1 MTDWL
6 NRHLIVGPYL
16 ALCLSEAAFAKSMDE
31 LNAPADNRPKWVS
44 DGAQA
49 TAHTFDN
56 PNGDVIC
63 VVCLR
68 DWEGKDPVAIA
79 GILVHEAVHVWQT
92 ARDALLLGSKPCAEL
107 EAYSI
112 QNISQQ
118 LMWSFVDQTKDK
130 A

>member
-6 NRHLIVGPYL
+6 NRQLLVGPYL
-16 ALCLSEAAFAKSMDE
+16 ALCLSEAAFAEALDY
-31 LNAPADNRPKWVS
+31 LNVPPEQWPKWVS

-49 TAHTFDN
+49 CAHTFDRG
-56 PNGDVIC
+56 NGDITC

-68 DWEGKDPVAIA
+68 DWEGVDPVAVA

-112 QNISQQ
+112 QNISQH
-118 LMWSFVDQTKDK
+118 LMWSFIDQTKGK